1 MAMLALIAFG
11 LLVACSTKYS
21 SSNNGLVVLSTQGDA
36 VMETFSID
44 LTNGH
49 LSQINN
55 VNGPPT
61 SGYGTSVVLDP
72 AGAFAYVLVAQ
83 NSTVSDSATGVQ
95 VFPVASD
102 GKLGSGTMTSLNPV
116 GGSPAVPVAMALD
129 SAGNFLFIADAST
142 SSVSGA
148 VSVLAVSDGSLT
160 EVPGSPFALVT
171 PAGGQIPSPSALAVT
186 PTAFPP
192 AYAACSGD
200 IAPTTEYLYVTDN
213 LNYVVD
219 SASVSSTGALTWS
232 VAQAPTGTL
241 PSGVTVDP
249 CNRFVYVSNSYTN
262 NVSAYTIC
270 SVVSYPQCPN
280 ADYSLLPV
288 AGSPFPSGL
297 TPAALSMDAYA
308 NFLYV
313 LDTRQNAISAYRVS
327 TTTGALT
334 PLSPATVATNAGGT
348 GGYAASTSIAI
359 RNDDSWMFVTNFN
372 AATISQ
378 YAITPA
384 TGSLTPQASSIPTF
398 NYPWGVAVK

>member
-1 MAMLALIAFG
+1 MLALIAFG

-36 VMETFSID
+36 VMETFSLD

-61 SGYGTSVVLDP
+61 TGYGTSVVLDP

-83 NSTVSDSATGVQ
+83 NSTVNDSATGIQ
-95 VFPVASD
+95 AFPVASD

-116 GGSPAVPVAMALD
+116 GGNPAVPVAMALD
-129 SAGNFLFIADAST
+129 SAGKFLFVADVAAG
-142 SSVSGA
+142 SVAGA
-148 VSVLAVSDGSLT
+148 ISVLAVSNGTLA

-171 PAGGQIPSPSALAVT
+171 PTGGQVPSPSALAVT
-186 PTAFPP
+186 STAFPP
-192 AYAACSGD
+192 AYAPCSGN
-200 IAPTTEYLYVTDN
+200 IPPTTEYLYVTDN

-219 SASVSSTGALTWS
+219 SASVSSSGALTWS
-232 VAQAPTGTL
+232 VPQIPTGTL
-241 PSGVTVDP
+241 PAGVTVDP

-262 NVSAYTIC
+262 SVSAYTIC
-270 SVVSYPQCPN
+270 TAVSYPQCPN

-288 AGSPFPSGL
+288 ANSPFLSGL
-297 TPAALSMDAYA
+297 APGPLLMDAYA

-313 LDTRQNAISAYRVS
+313 LDTHSNAISAYRVS
-327 TTTGALT
+327 STTGGLT

-372 AATISQ
+372 AATVSQ

-384 TGSLTPQASSIPTF
+384 TGALTPEEPSIATF